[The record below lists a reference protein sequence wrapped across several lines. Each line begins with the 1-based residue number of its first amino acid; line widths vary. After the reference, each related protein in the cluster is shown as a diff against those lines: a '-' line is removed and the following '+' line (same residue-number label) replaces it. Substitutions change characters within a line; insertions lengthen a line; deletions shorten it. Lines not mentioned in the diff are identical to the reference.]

1 MRRLAAALTALF
13 ASTFAVSLV
22 TAQEPQPYPVDTV
35 TIVVPYSA
43 GGTGDT
49 VGRLVADEL
58 SKRFTADFIVE
69 NVGGA
74 SGTIGAERVAR
85 AAPDGSTLLL
95 AGNAII
101 TTAPHLAP
109 VGFDPLKDLVAIAN
123 VSEAPRMLVASKS
136 LPVSNFEEFVAYA
149 KEHPGELNFG
159 SVGVGSTGHIAT
171 VDMLANIGIEAN
183 HIPYSGASQVVQAV
197 LSGDVQFM
205 LDAAA
210 IPQARQGA
218 VTPLAVPGDKRFE
231 DFPDVPTLAEAGY
244 PSIRG
249 TGLQMVMGP
258 AGMPEELTALLEGA
272 MEEASNTP
280 EFTELLVRSGV
291 TPRFLSGS
299 ALQAD
304 LEAEYRNYEELLRK
318 MGLKQ

>member
-1 MRRLAAALTALF
+1 MKQLAAVLTAVVAL
-13 ASTFAVSLV
+13 ALSISTPV
-22 TAQEPQPYPVDTV
+22 AQEQQPYPVDTV
-35 TIVVPYSA
+35 TIVVPYAA

-49 VGRLVADEL
+49 VGRIVAEEL
-58 SKRFTADFIVE
+58 SKRFTANFVVE

-85 AAPDGSTLLL
+85 AAPDGSVLLL

-109 VGFDPLKDLVAIAN
+109 VGFDPLTDLVAIAN
-123 VSEAPRMLVASKS
+123 ISEAPRMLVASKS

-149 KEHPGELNFG
+149 REHPGELNFG

-171 VDMLANIGIEAN
+171 VDMLANIGVEAN

-197 LSGDVQFM
+197 LAGDVQFM

-210 IPQARQGA
+210 IPQARQDA
-218 VTPLAVPGDKRFE
+218 VTPLAVPGDKRFD
-231 DFPDVPTLAEAGY
+231 DFPDVPTLAEVGY

-249 TGLQMVMGP
+249 TGLQMIMGP
-258 AGMPEELTALLEGA
+258 GGMPEEIITLLERA
-272 MEEASNTP
+272 LQDASNSP
-280 EFTELLVRSGV
+280 EFTRLLVRSGV
-291 TPRFLSGS
+291 TPRFMS
-299 ALQAD
+299 ASSLKDA
-304 LEAEYRNYEELLRK
+304 LEVEHQNYDQLLTK